1 MLTKELSL
9 ILGGQDELNKRMS
22 KFEFQQKRIQEEQ
35 KRQLIPVHDNTKEEI
50 KDIKPYFDSLKDKS
64 NALSG
69 DVELLL
75 SGSEVSNLY
84 SRYESLEEEYYGSV
98 CFLCPENRK
107 DLEDKINQSYTNYKN
122 KVMSLVEAYQEHYQD
137 AASPAPRQEA
147 IQLDELSEAF
157 ATPEKGRWHTDD
169 FKQKEAYIR
178 YGKLI
183 AEKLNLQLTY
193 PEIPWLQ
200 APKAIPHNSHG
211 NAYQGKD
218 ALVLALLAE
227 KEGYE
232 LPLYVTQE
240 EIQKANLRVDMRK
253 EPFPLITGQG
263 ILQLYNIEQTDLPQR
278 DPARWEWLKT
288 RFGHQDQA
296 SVSSLLRLKEVG
308 SYPANIHFDGK
319 KDIASYSSKEDCIHL
334 SPQHCYDKQDDFYRD
349 LSIGL
354 MRSTRIRES
363 QLTSYENLVK
373 EDLLAHI
380 GGAMIGQKYQFE
392 VRSLNHN
399 KFWKELLQDNPS
411 FTKNALA
418 AAERSTG
425 IIFQY
430 AEKAST
436 SENYG
441 KSIDLRSTTPIE
453 QDVDGNGIV
462 ESQENLAADN
472 KQGANEELSN
482 ELPSPHHALKT
493 KHTR

>member
-1 MLTKELSL
+1 M
-9 ILGGQDELNKRMS
+9 
-22 KFEFQQKRIQEEQ
+22 
-35 KRQLIPVHDNTKEEI
+35 
-50 KDIKPYFDSLKDKS
+50 KDKS

-98 CFLCPENRK
+98 CFLCPEDRK

-363 QLTSYENLVK
+363 QLTSYGNLVK

-462 ESQENLAADN
+462 
-472 KQGANEELSN
+472 
-482 ELPSPHHALKT
+482 P
-493 KHTR
+493 